1 MSEHDTP
8 DHRDS
13 VARYDETADSD
24 PVARYDELTDRV
36 RMLAV
41 PADQVV
47 SRRVV
52 AAITAALLAL
62 LLAILTGVIGITL
75 DTNRDQERLVL
86 PLQQRNAELEEMV
99 ADLEDVNEQAVNE
112 LVRLATLLQENGIDP
127 GQIVIRPT
135 DEGD

>member
-8 DHRDS
+8 DHKDP
-13 VARYDETADSD
+13 VARYDDMADQD

-47 SRRVV
+47 SRRIILS
-52 AAITAALLAL
+52 ITAAMLAL
-62 LLAILTGVIGITL
+62 LVAILAGVVGITF
-75 DTNRDQERLVL
+75 DTNQDQEQIVK
-86 PLQQRNAELEEMV
+86 PLQDRNMELEEMV
-99 ADLEDVNEQAVNE
+99 ADLEDVNEQAVAE
-112 LVRLATLLQENGIDP
+112 VIRLATLLQENGIDP
-127 GQIVIRPT
+127 GFIEIRPT